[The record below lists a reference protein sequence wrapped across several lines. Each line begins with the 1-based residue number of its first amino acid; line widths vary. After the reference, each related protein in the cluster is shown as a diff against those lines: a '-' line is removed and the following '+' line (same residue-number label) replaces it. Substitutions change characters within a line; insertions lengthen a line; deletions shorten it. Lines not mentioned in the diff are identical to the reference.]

1 MNKKVNEHGTK
12 CRQREDT
19 EDRLIDYRNW
29 KYKQKSLW
37 TTDIDQVE
45 WGSENGEDVPVA
57 ILEVTRIDDYRVPP
71 DSYFEKI
78 INRMFVLD
86 TQGRKAV
93 KLANR
98 LNVPAFIVAYLQSMT
113 KFIMYDMKKRD
124 GWKILN
130 ENEYIDWHYKIR
142 NMERP
147 IEQLKQ
153 KPEIKEDPFA
163 DLI

>member
-1 MNKKVNEHGTK
+1 MNKKINENGTK
-12 CRQREDT
+12 CRQREDS

-29 KYKQKSLW
+29 KYKQDSLW

-45 WGSENGEDVPVA
+45 WSIQNGKDVPVA
-57 ILEVTRIDDYRVPP
+57 ILEVTRIDNDYKIPP

-78 INRMFVLD
+78 IERMFVRD
-86 TQGRKAV
+86 TQGRKAIE
-93 KLANR
+93 LANR
-98 LNVPAFIVAYLQSMT
+98 LDVPAFIVAYLKNMT

-130 ENEYIDWHYKIR
+130 ENEYIDWHYQIR
-142 NMERP
+142 NMQRP
-147 IEQLKQ
+147 IKNQQLNL
-153 KPEIKEDPFA
+153 KEDPFA

>member
-1 MNKKVNEHGTK
+1 
-12 CRQREDT
+12 
-19 EDRLIDYRNW
+19 
-29 KYKQKSLW
+29 
-37 TTDIDQVE
+37 
-45 WGSENGEDVPVA
+45 
-57 ILEVTRIDDYRVPP
+57 
-71 DSYFEKI
+71 
-78 INRMFVLD
+78 MFIRD

-98 LNVPAFIVAYLQSMT
+98 LNVPVFIVAYLQSMT

-130 ENEYIDWHYKIR
+130 ENQYIDWHYKIR

>member
-1 MNKKVNEHGTK
+1 MNKKVNEHGAK

-19 EDRLIDYRNW
+19 EDRLVDYRNW
-29 KYKQKSLW
+29 KYRQKSLW

-45 WGSENGEDVPVA
+45 WTIENGKDIPVA
-57 ILEVTRIDDYRVPP
+57 ILEVTRIDDNRVPP
-71 DSYFEKI
+71 DSYFQEI
-78 INRMFVLD
+78 IDRMFIRD

-93 KLANR
+93 ALAEK
-98 LNVPAFIVAYLQSMT
+98 LNVPAFIVAYLKKMT

-124 GWKILN
+124 GWRILN

-147 IEQLKQ
+147 IEKSKQ
-153 KPEIKEDPFA
+153 EIKEDPFA